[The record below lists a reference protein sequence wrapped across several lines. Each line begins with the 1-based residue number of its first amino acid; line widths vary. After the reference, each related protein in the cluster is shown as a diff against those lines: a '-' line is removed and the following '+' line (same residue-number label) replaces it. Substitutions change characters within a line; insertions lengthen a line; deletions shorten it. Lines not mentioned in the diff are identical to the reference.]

1 LDKFGEE
8 KMTSEQDFQSFF
20 EENQKKLSYLYRRLQ
35 QQVQLS
41 KTANDTLDAYVT
53 HVQTLVQDMMDAAE
67 IGTRTA
73 FYTRTGAPSQSN
85 YSSLVIDTVF

>member
-1 LDKFGEE
+1 
-8 KMTSEQDFQSFF
+8 MSFYGYIALLPT
-20 EENQKKLSYLYRRLQ
+20 ENQKKLGYLYRSLQ
-35 QQVQLS
+35 QQAQLA

-53 HVQTLVQDMMDAAE
+53 HVQTLVQDMMDTAA
-67 IGTRTA
+67 IGSRTS

>member
-1 LDKFGEE
+1 
-8 KMTSEQDFQSFF
+8 MSFYGYITLLPA
-20 EENQKKLSYLYRRLQ
+20 ENQKKLSYLYRSLQ
-35 QQVQLS
+35 QQVQQVQLS

-53 HVQTLVQDMMDAAE
+53 YVQTLVQDMMDAAA
-67 IGTRTA
+67 IGTRTS